1 MTKLDRLQTFVTV
14 VDKGSFA
21 LAADAL
27 GIGKAQVAAQIAA
40 LETELGRRLL
50 VPETSPLA
58 VTDSGYRF
66 YESCA
71 HVVSTADAAMEDARA
86 EDASLT
92 GILRVTSTAEYGVEF
107 LVPALTEL
115 GRLHP
120 KLKLQ
125 LTTSAVMDDLSRAR
139 TDVAI
144 YTGRLRTSM
153 ARDALLGR
161 FRVVAVASPEYL
173 RDAPRVTKPYE
184 LRQYQWIAHAS
195 VDAPYT
201 WVSSGS
207 HHKVA
212 LEAMVQADN
221 AMAVL
226 AFARAGRG
234 VAILPEWIVSGAI
247 ADGSVVEVLPE
258 FRLTDHGVFA
268 VYPDPDHI
276 PGKVREL
283 VALLRRKR

>member
-1 MTKLDRLQTFVTV
+1 MTKLERLQTFITV
-14 VDKGSFA
+14 VDTGSFG
-21 LAADAL
+21 LAAGAL
-27 GIGKAQVAAQIAA
+27 GIGKAQVAAQVAA
-40 LETELGRRLL
+40 LEAELGRRLL
-50 VPETSPLA
+50 VPETSPIA
-58 VTDSGYRF
+58 VTDAGYRF

-71 HVVSTADAAMEDARA
+71 HVVSTADEAMEQARA
-86 EDASLT
+86 SDASLT
-92 GILRVTSTAEYGVEF
+92 GMLRVTSTVEYGVAF
-107 LVPALTEL
+107 LVPAFAEL

-125 LTTSAVMDDLSRAR
+125 LTTSAVMDDLSQAR
-139 TDVAI
+139 SDVAI
-144 YTGRLRTSM
+144 YTGRLRTSTD
-153 ARDALLGR
+153 RDALLGR
-161 FRVVAVASPEYL
+161 FRVVAVASPAYL
-173 RDAPRVTKPYE
+173 RTAPVVTKPYE
-184 LRQYQWIAHAS
+184 LRQLQWIAHAS

-207 HHKVA
+207 RHKVA

-226 AFARAGRG
+226 AFVRAGRG
-234 VAILPEWIVSGAI
+234 VAILPEWFVGDAI

-258 FRLTDHGVFA
+258 FRLTEHGVFA

-283 VALLRRKR
+283 VSLLRGTR